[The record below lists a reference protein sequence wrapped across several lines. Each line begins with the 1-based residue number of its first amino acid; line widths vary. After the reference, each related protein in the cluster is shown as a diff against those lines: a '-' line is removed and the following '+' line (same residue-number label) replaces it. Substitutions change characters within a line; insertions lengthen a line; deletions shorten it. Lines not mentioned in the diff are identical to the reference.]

1 MEKQI
6 TIGEV
11 FEIMESWTFKNWDME
26 KYEADQNGFIELR
39 KDIDMEK
46 ALDEALQMA
55 VTVRDFLLQ
64 FVKSE

>member
-46 ALDEALQMA
+46 ALDEALHMA